1 MGERSENRRGGLI
14 VAWAVS
20 GLSLYLTSLILGSRM
35 SFDGFW
41 SIALT
46 ALAVGLLNFLL
57 GPLLSLITCP
67 LIILTL
73 GLARFLVSGLILL
86 MASWW
91 TPAGFHLASFW
102 WAVLAAV
109 IVAVLNGALERV
121 FRLR

>member
-1 MGERSENRRGGLI
+1 MAEGRENRRGGLV

-35 SFDGFW
+35 VFDGFW

-46 ALAVGLLNFLL
+46 ALVVGLLNFLL

-91 TPAGFHLASFW
+91 MPGFQLASFW

-121 FRLR
+121 FGVR

>member
-1 MGERSENRRGGLI
+1 MAERSENRRGGLI

-35 SFDGFW
+35 GFEGFW

-57 GPLLSLITCP
+57 GPLLCLITCP

-73 GLARFLVSGLILL
+73 GLARFLVSGLILM
-86 MASWW
+86 MAARWM
-91 TPAGFHLASFW
+91 PGFHLASFW
-102 WAVLAAV
+102 WAVLAAM
-109 IVAVLNGALERV
+109 IIAVLNGALERMFGV
-121 FRLR
+121 R